1 MSAATLASTPDEL
14 PSLPWVLAGLALLA
28 VVIVTL
34 AVRPGL
40 FISNL
45 VGGIVYGMILMMIA
59 LGLSLILG
67 LLGVVNFAHGALFML
82 GAYGAYQAVA
92 LFELPFWLA
101 LIVVPIGVG
110 LIGVLMEVTV
120 LRRLYGEDPLIGLL
134 ATFGVALMLEEATR
148 AQWGGTPLSFDPPA
162 VLRASVQVGFLE
174 IATTRLFT
182 AAVGA
187 LVVGGLYLL
196 MYRTDFGLSIRAGL
210 QDQQMAEFLGID
222 IPKRF
227 TIVFFIGA
235 AIAGLSGV
243 LRGAEV
249 GMDLGMGMDF
259 VILAFVVIVVGGLG
273 SIFGSVVSALLIGV
287 AVFVT
292 PVMLRAIT
300 TVAGLEWLYVSG
312 IGGLMPFLVMIGVL
326 LVRPRG
332 LFGEEGLLE

>member
-14 PSLPWVLAGLALLA
+14 PSIRWILAGLALLA

-45 VGGIVYGMILMMIA
+45 VGGLVYGMILMMIA

-82 GAYGAYQAVA
+82 GAYGAYQVVA
-92 LFELPFWLA
+92 LLEMPFWLA
-101 LIVVPIGVG
+101 LIAVPIGVG
-110 LIGVLMEVTV
+110 LVGVLMEVLV

-148 AQWGGTPLSFDPPA
+148 AQWGGTPLSFDPPTA
-162 VLRASVQVGFLE
+162 LRASVGMGFLE

-187 LVVGGLYLL
+187 VVVVSLYLL

-227 TIVFFIGA
+227 TIVFFLGTA
-235 AIAGLSGV
+235 VAGLSGV

-300 TVAGLEWLYVSG
+300 TVTGLEWLYVSG